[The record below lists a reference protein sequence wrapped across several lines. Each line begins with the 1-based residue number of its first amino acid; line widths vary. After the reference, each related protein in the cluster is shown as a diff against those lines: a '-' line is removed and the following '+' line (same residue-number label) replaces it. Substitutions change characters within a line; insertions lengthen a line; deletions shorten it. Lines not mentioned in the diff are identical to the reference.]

1 MATYK
6 EAHINYFIEHGEW
19 TYEFSRIATFHNQYT
34 DSTVLLLAFRR
45 ESSFLIVNVLLPI
58 LLMATMNIL
67 VFIIPPDAGERI
79 SYSVTVLLALAVYL
93 TIVGENLPKTSR
105 PMPIFCYYLTAIV
118 ILSVTMCI
126 VTIINLRVYHK
137 DEATEPPACLQS
149 FVNVLKCHYHKN
161 RHRKASISNG
171 RPYVVEEN
179 GLPKGSDMTASVQSS
194 SQSKS
199 TVSWKELSHVLDIVF
214 LVIFVIATLVANLY
228 YILILQDN
236 EFDENDLPI

>member
-1 MATYK
+1 
-6 EAHINYFIEHGEW
+6 
-19 TYEFSRIATFHNQYT
+19 
-34 DSTVLLLAFRR
+34 
-45 ESSFLIVNVLLPI
+45 
-58 LLMATMNIL
+58 MATMNIL

-126 VTIINLRVYHK
+126 VTIINLRIYHK
-137 DEATEPPACLQS
+137 DETTEPPACLQS
-149 FVNVLKCHYHKN
+149 FVNVLKGHYHKN

-171 RPYVVEEN
+171 RPYIVEEN